1 MRAVSLLSI
10 DLIAHTLSMIK
21 LSGILMFVVVS
32 KAICHPRTL
41 SDIPPDNLVDFLGT
55 YDTIGTF
62 ELHR

>member
-41 SDIPPDNLVDFLGT
+41 SDIPPDNLVDLLLVSA
-55 YDTIGTF
+55 Y
-62 ELHR
+62 